1 MSLRRP
7 LAARSFFALFLGTI
21 VSLIAPCFL
30 RAEETKPNL
39 GLGPTAE
46 IQETGKRK
54 ISDEA
59 QSFSKQAIAALNKG
73 DVATARRHFKKVLEL
88 APDNAPT
95 LINLGLL
102 EYRQKKY
109 SEAETLL
116 ASATKTAPK
125 SGLSWLV
132 LGVVQYE
139 QGKLEAALAALAM
152 SAYLEP
158 KDARTHHYLG
168 VVVGSKGWYSAA
180 EDEMRK
186 AIELAPDYAEA
197 HYNLAV
203 FYLERNPPAT
213 ELARRHYQK
222 SVDLGGSP
230 DPALEKKIEGK

>member
-1 MSLRRP
+1 MPHRP
-7 LAARSFFALFLGTI
+7 QYAILVAIAVLLDPALFG
-21 VSLIAPCFL
+21 
-30 RAEETKPNL
+30 AEKSKPSL
-39 GLGPTAE
+39 GLGPSLD
-46 IQETGKRK
+46 IQESGKNK

-59 QSFSKQAIAALNKG
+59 QKFSKQAIAALNKG
-73 DVATARRHFKKVLEL
+73 DVAMARRDFRKVLEL
-88 APDNAPT
+88 APNNAPT

-109 SEAETLL
+109 ADAENHL
-116 ASATKTAPK
+116 AAATKAAPQ

-139 QGKLEAALAALAM
+139 QGKLDAALAALAM

-186 AIELAPDYAEA
+186 AIELAPEYAEA

-203 FYLERNPPAT
+203 FYLERNPPAI
-213 ELARRHYQK
+213 ELARRHYHK
-222 SVDLGGSP
+222 SVDFGGAP
-230 DPALEKKIEGK
+230 DPALEKKIDGK

>member
-1 MSLRRP
+1 MLLRRYSV
-7 LAARSFFALFLGTI
+7 AIF
-21 VSLIAPCFL
+21 SLILPGAL
-30 RAEETKPNL
+30 IAAESQPSL
-39 GLGPTAE
+39 SLGPSTE
-46 IQETGKRK
+46 IQESGKHK

-59 QSFSKQAIAALNKG
+59 QRLSKQAISALNKG
-73 DVATARRHFKKVLEL
+73 DVTAARQDFKKVLEL
-88 APDNAPT
+88 VPNNAPT

-116 ASATKTAPK
+116 SAATKSAPQ

-132 LGVVQYE
+132 LGVVQFE
-139 QGKLEAALAALAM
+139 QSKLDAALASLAM

-180 EDEMRK
+180 EDELRK
-186 AIELAPDYAEA
+186 AIELAPDYGEA

-203 FYLERNPPAT
+203 FYLERNPPAV

-222 SVDLGGSP
+222 SVDLGGAP

>member
-1 MSLRRP
+1 MLIRFP
-7 LAARSFFALFLGTI
+7 
-21 VSLIAPCFL
+21 VSLISATTAFIL
-30 RAEETKPNL
+30 LVRGSIAAESKPGL
-39 GLGPTAE
+39 GLGPSTE
-46 IQETGKRK
+46 IQESGKRK
-54 ISDEA
+54 ISEEA
-59 QSFSKQAIAALNKG
+59 QRLSKQAIAALNKG
-73 DVATARRHFKKVLEL
+73 DAEAARRDFKKVLEIV
-88 APDNAPT
+88 PDNAPT

-109 SEAETLL
+109 AEAETALT
-116 ASATKTAPK
+116 AATRSAPQ
-125 SGLSWLV
+125 SGLSWLA
-132 LGVVQYE
+132 LGVVQFE
-139 QGKLEAALAALAM
+139 QGKLDGALASLAM

-158 KDARTHHYLG
+158 KDARVHHYLG

-186 AIELAPDYAEA
+186 AIELAPEYAEA

-222 SVDLGGSP
+222 SVDFGGAP

>member
-1 MSLRRP
+1 MPHRFPLVPAIAALLGLSLAP
-7 LAARSFFALFLGTI
+7 ALTAAES
-21 VSLIAPCFL
+21 
-30 RAEETKPNL
+30 KPNL
-39 GLGPTAE
+39 GLGPSTE
-46 IQETGKRK
+46 IQESGKRK
-54 ISDEA
+54 ISEDA
-59 QSFSKQAIAALNKG
+59 QRLSKQAIAALNKG
-73 DVATARRHFKKVLEL
+73 DAAAARRDFKKVLEIV
-88 APDNAPT
+88 PENAPT

-109 SEAETLL
+109 ADAETALT
-116 ASATKTAPK
+116 AATKSAPQ

-139 QGKLEAALAALAM
+139 QGKLEAALASLAM

-186 AIELAPDYAEA
+186 AIELAPEYAEA

-213 ELARRHYQK
+213 ELARRHYNK
-222 SVDLGGSP
+222 SVDLGGAP
-230 DPALEKKIEGK
+230 DPELEKKIEGK

>member
-1 MSLRRP
+1 MPHCRS
-7 LAARSFFALFLGTI
+7 LAALQFAAMVALVFPDAL
-21 VSLIAPCFL
+21 AA
-30 RAEETKPNL
+30 AESKPNL
-39 GLGPTAE
+39 GLGPSAD
-46 IQETGKRK
+46 IQEPGKTK
-54 ISDEA
+54 ISNEA
-59 QSFSKQAIAALNKG
+59 QRLSKQAIATLGKG
-73 DVATARRHFKKVLEL
+73 DVAAARRDFKKVLEL
-88 APDNAPT
+88 APNNAPT

-109 SEAETLL
+109 GEAENLL
-116 ASATKTAPK
+116 TAATKSAPQ

-139 QGKLEAALAALAM
+139 EGKLDAALAALAM

-203 FYLERNPPAT
+203 FYLERNPPAV

-222 SVDLGGSP
+222 AVDLGGAP

>member
-1 MSLRRP
+1 MPP
-7 LAARSFFALFLGTI
+7 LSHYVT
-21 VSLIAPCFL
+21 LIAIAALVLPAG
-30 RAEETKPNL
+30 AENPKPNL
-39 GLGPTAE
+39 GLGPSAD
-46 IQETGKRK
+46 IQETGKSK

-59 QSFSKQAIAALNKG
+59 QRLSKQAIAALGKG
-73 DVATARRHFKKVLEL
+73 DVAAARRDFNKVLDL
-88 APDNAPT
+88 VPNNAPT

-109 SEAETLL
+109 PEAETRL
-116 ASATKTAPK
+116 AAATKYAPR

-139 QGKLEAALAALAM
+139 QGKLDAALAALAM

-203 FYLERNPPAT
+203 FYLERSPPAT
-213 ELARRHYQK
+213 ELARRHYNK
-222 SVDLGGSP
+222 SVDLGGAP
-230 DPALEKKIEGK
+230 DPVLEKKIDGK

>member
-1 MSLRRP
+1 MPQRSHHATFVAI
-7 LAARSFFALFLGTI
+7 AALTI
-21 VSLIAPCFL
+21 PVGA
-30 RAEETKPNL
+30 AEQPKPNL
-39 GLGPTAE
+39 GLGPSAD
-46 IQETGKRK
+46 IQETGKGR
-54 ISDEA
+54 ISGEA
-59 QSFSKQAIAALNKG
+59 QRLSKQAIAALGKG
-73 DVATARRHFKKVLEL
+73 DVAAARRDFKKVLEL
-88 APDNAPT
+88 APNNAPT

-109 SEAETLL
+109 SDAETHLT
-116 ASATKTAPK
+116 AATKNAPQ

-139 QGKLEAALAALAM
+139 QGKLDAALAALAM

-203 FYLERNPPAT
+203 FYLERNPPAI
-213 ELARRHYQK
+213 ELARRHYHK
-222 SVDLGGSP
+222 SVDLGGAP
-230 DPALEKKIEGK
+230 DPALEKKIDGK

>member
-1 MSLRRP
+1 MLLRRYIP
-7 LAARSFFALFLGTI
+7 AIFYLLLSCALPAAES
-21 VSLIAPCFL
+21 
-30 RAEETKPNL
+30 KPEL
-39 GLGPTAE
+39 GLGPSAE
-46 IQETGKRK
+46 IQESGKRK

-59 QSFSKQAIAALNKG
+59 QRLSKQAIGALNKG
-73 DVATARRHFKKVLEL
+73 DVTAARRDFKRVLEL
-88 APDNAPT
+88 APNNAPT

-102 EYRQKKY
+102 EYRQKRY
-109 SEAETLL
+109 SEAENLL
-116 ASATKTAPK
+116 TAATKAAPQ

-139 QGKLEAALAALAM
+139 QGKMEAALAALAM

-158 KDARTHHYLG
+158 KDARSHHYLG

-186 AIELAPDYAEA
+186 AIELAPNYVEA

-203 FYLERNPPAT
+203 FYLERSPPAI

-222 SVDLGGSP
+222 SVDLGGAP

>member
-1 MSLRRP
+1 MPQRSHYATLVAI
-7 LAARSFFALFLGTI
+7 AALTI
-21 VSLIAPCFL
+21 SVGG
-30 RAEETKPNL
+30 AEPRPNL
-39 GLGPTAE
+39 GLGPSAD
-46 IQETGKRK
+46 IQETGKSK

-59 QSFSKQAIAALNKG
+59 QRLSKQAIAALGKG
-73 DVATARRHFKKVLEL
+73 DVAAARRDFTKVLEL
-88 APDNAPT
+88 VPNNAPT

-109 SEAETLL
+109 SDAETHL
-116 ASATKTAPK
+116 AAATKYAPR

-139 QGKLEAALAALAM
+139 QGKLDAALAALAM

-186 AIELAPDYAEA
+186 AIELAPEYAEA

-203 FYLERNPPAT
+203 FYLERSPPAT
-213 ELARRHYQK
+213 ELARRHYNK
-222 SVDLGGSP
+222 SVDLGGAP
-230 DPALEKKIEGK
+230 DPALEKKIDGK